1 MDMEFMYFKTTRS
14 TEDWKTWLRKVA
26 ERAKNTQKAMSTKL
40 RVSSKIDFFDIPSLR
55 LLRLKTTT
63 CKMKPVAVNTYTA
76 ITGGKSLSIEKPC
89 DPLEV
94 FVTKVSFSS
103 IAPLDNVI
111 AIPRPKDFS
120 PC

>member
-1 MDMEFMYFKTTRS
+1 MEFMYFKTTKS
-14 TEDWKTWLRKVA
+14 TSDWKTWLRKVA

-40 RVSSKIDFFDIPSLR
+40 SVSSKIDFFAIPSLR

-76 ITGGKSLSIEKPC
+76 ITGGKSLSIEKPF

-94 FVTKVSFSS
+94 FVTKVSFRS
-103 IAPLDNVI
+103 ITPLYNVI
-111 AIPRPKDFS
+111 DIPRSRDFC